1 MQNEGNVHREET
13 NALGLARSAYKGLA
27 STLCKGCGHNA
38 ISSQIVAACY
48 ELGIPPD
55 RIVKFSGIGCS
66 SKSIAYFLDRS
77 FGFNGLHGRMPSLA
91 TGALFAD
98 ASLRGLAV
106 SGDGDTAS
114 IGLGQFKHL
123 VRRNPQ
129 MLYIIEDNGVY
140 GLTKGQLSPTS
151 EKGLRLRRQGINP
164 YMPLDLALEAL
175 ASGGSFV
182 ARSFAGDPKQVK
194 ELIKAGL
201 AHRGLAV
208 IDIVSPCVSFRNEPD
223 TTYSYAGGKEREH
236 PLDQVELIRGT
247 VPAMNSKE
255 LAGGLR
261 EVSLPDGSTLI
272 LKNLEADYDPTDRQ
286 MAFKVLEEANE
297 NGWLLT
303 GLIYIDPQQPTL
315 LDSYDL
321 VETPLNRLAEDE
333 LRPSSQTLVE
343 INQSFS

>member
-1 MQNEGNVHREET
+1 MQSESGVHQGEANV
-13 NALGLARSAYKGLA
+13 LGLVRSDYKGLP

-48 ELGIPPD
+48 ELGIAPD

-66 SKSIAYFLDRS
+66 SKSIAYFLNRS

-98 ASLRGLAV
+98 ESLQGLAI

-223 TTYSYAGGKEREH
+223 AAYSYTGGKQREH
-236 PLDQVELIRGT
+236 AVDQVELIRGA
-247 VPAMNSKE
+247 VPMTSAST
-255 LAGGLR
+255 APGALR
-261 EVSLPDGSTLI
+261 EVSLPDGSTLV

-315 LDSYDL
+315 LDSYQL
-321 VETPLNRLAEDE
+321 VDIPLNRLSQAQ
-333 LRPSSQTLVE
+333 LRPSPEDLRE
-343 INQSFS
+343 INRSFA